1 MAYQDFKVQVLN
13 AAFQLAGTILSQ
25 TMQDGKS
32 AYEQLSDDY
41 YKKSKSIIEKSKDT
55 DAIIIEK
62 KERIEY
68 EEKEE
73 TEQPEMPEK
82 DLTPEKIEKG
92 VACIHCSLDHIST
105 ASGALN
111 EALRFARDEKK
122 DISQDEVQSRIW
134 IANDELNIMERIDLN
149 SQKVAS
155 MVGEEKKVALDALN
169 HSRDLRHKIKTI
181 HSTEEL
187 EKVSAYALGVS
198 KEIMKQA
205 SKIPINEGNS
215 NILCKN
221 LTGAEKERCLADIK
235 SVIEEKNKA

>member
-62 KERIEY
+62 KEKIQYKER
-68 EEKEE
+68 EEP
-73 TEQPEMPEK
+73 EQPEIPDK
-82 DLTPEKIEKG
+82 DITTENIEKG
-92 VACIHCSLDHIST
+92 VACILCSVDHIST

-111 EALRFARDEKK
+111 EALRFAREKGITYDEA
-122 DISQDEVQSRIW
+122 QSRIS

-149 SQKVAS
+149 SKKIAG

-169 HSRDLRHKIKTI
+169 FSRDLRHKIKSI

-187 EKVSAYALGVS
+187 EKVSAYALDAS
-198 KEIMKQA
+198 KEIMKLA
-205 SKIPINEGNS
+205 SKIPVDEGNAS
-215 NILCKN
+215 ILCNN
-221 LTGAEKERCLADIK
+221 LTGAEKERCLADIN
-235 SVIEEKNKA
+235 SVIEEKNKV